1 VNTINTLPRFRVEN
15 CLPKRKYKFEI
26 SDSETDRK
34 VTLTLEGDI
43 PSHLAASL
51 IEELSKKFSSLEAE
65 PEISGGSSSGDSHAS
80 SPYINL
86 DNLSMREKVEIVL
99 LKCFKH
105 GWFTSNDV
113 QEQYINLFKESPP
126 LSTMST
132 YLARIYDESKESMLE
147 RTGTRKQYRYRL
159 RTEKVKD
166 RLEAISQLDYLFT

>member
-1 VNTINTLPRFRVEN
+1 M
-15 CLPKRKYKFEI
+15 PKRKYKFEI

-43 PSHLAASL
+43 PPHLAASL
-51 IEELSKKFSSLEAE
+51 VEALSKKFSSFEVE
-65 PEISGGSSSGDSHAS
+65 SEVSSNSSSGDSSVSAT
-80 SPYINL
+80 YTDL
-86 DNLSMREKVEIVL
+86 DSLSLKEKVEIVL

-113 QEQYINLFKESPP
+113 QEQYVNLFKEGLP

-166 RLEAISQLDYLFT
+166 RIEAVSQLDYLFT

>member
-1 VNTINTLPRFRVEN
+1 MEN

-34 VTLTLEGDI
+34 LTLTLEGDI

-51 IEELSKKFSSLEAE
+51 IEELSKKFSSLEGE
-65 PEISGGSSSGDSHAS
+65 LETSSDKTAT
-80 SPYINL
+80 SPYVDL
-86 DNLSMREKVEIVL
+86 ETLSMKEKVELVL

-113 QEQYINLFKESPP
+113 QEQYITLFKEEVP

-132 YLARIYDESKESMLE
+132 YLARLYDEHGDSMLE
-147 RTGTRKQYRYRL
+147 RTGNRKQYRYRL
-159 RTEKVKD
+159 RIEKLKD
-166 RLEAISQLDYLFT
+166 RLEVISQLDYLFT

>member
-1 VNTINTLPRFRVEN
+1 M
-15 CLPKRKYKFEI
+15 PKRKYKFEI

-34 VTLTLEGDI
+34 LTLTLEGDI
-43 PSHLAASL
+43 PSHLAASM
-51 IEELSKKFSSLEAE
+51 IEELSKKFSSPEVG
-65 PEISGGSSSGDSHAS
+65 PEISGDRPATP
-80 SPYINL
+80 PYIDL
-86 DNLSMREKVEIVL
+86 ETLSMKEKLEIVL

-113 QEQYINLFKESPP
+113 QEQYINLFKEEVP

-132 YLARIYDESKESMLE
+132 YLARIYDESKDSMLE

-166 RLEAISQLDYLFT
+166 RLEAISQLDYLFN